1 MNLTW
6 RHQAGC
12 TTQSISLTHSSRQS
26 PSIVLHISRVIP
38 VALTKIQ
45 MLDRTLANPP
55 CSRGEDRT
63 EGTGKGSGQCRNSSV
78 LLCTDLRPRIRVHL
92 FLQDAQA
99 HFASPDLP
107 LLCLLL
113 VLKESRDVESVIV
126 HVKALWLRPGVRRIL
141 LLIRPE
147 FFVCLLYTSDAAD
160 E

>member
-45 MLDRTLANPP
+45 MLERTLANPP

-78 LLCTDLRPRIRVHL
+78 LLCTDLRPRIRVNM

-107 LLCLLL
+107 LLCRLL
-113 VLKESRDVESVIV
+113 VLLEGREVACVMTDVKSR
-126 HVKALWLRPGVRRIL
+126 WLRPG
-141 LLIRPE
+141 
-147 FFVCLLYTSDAAD
+147 
-160 E
+160 